1 MIGDAQSGAALG
13 HQGEIDAQYDAGASV
28 PDYPAYL
35 TRWQEESATARLQLP
50 CRLRLPYGATAAEK
64 LDIFCADAP
73 AAPVH
78 VFFHG
83 GYWRSLGASDFSFVA
98 YALRN
103 IGFTTV
109 VVDYAL
115 CPSVSITEIVRQA
128 RASIAWVY
136 GNIERFGGDPARI
149 TVGGHSAGGHLAM
162 MSLLAPWKEAYAL
175 PEDVLNAAVSVSGLH
190 DLAPLQYSYLQ
201 PALRLDEETI
211 DRCSPMRHVKRVPAP
226 VLVTWGAL
234 ESQEF
239 LRQGSE
245 FAAQLANAGC
255 RVDCSPLADAHHFS
269 VLDAYRDADSRIC
282 QWLRRA
288 VD

>member
-1 MIGDAQSGAALG
+1 MSGAAKPSAALG
-13 HQGEIDAQYDAGASV
+13 HQGAIDAQYDAGAAV

-35 TRWQEESATARLQLP
+35 ARWQAESAAARSQLP
-50 CRLRLPYGATAAEK
+50 CHLRLPYGPTVAEK
-64 LDIFCADAP
+64 LDIFRADAP

-98 YALRN
+98 YALRDL
-103 IGFTTV
+103 GFTTV

-115 CPSVSITEIVRQA
+115 CPGVSIKEIVRQA
-128 RASIAWVY
+128 RASIAWVS

-162 MSLLAPWKEAYAL
+162 MSLLAPWKEVYAL
-175 PEDVLNAAVSVSGLH
+175 PEDVLKAAVSVSGLH
-190 DLAPLQYSYLQ
+190 DLAPLRYSYLQ
-201 PALRLDEETI
+201 PALQLDEETI
-211 DRCSPMRHVKRVPAP
+211 ERCSPMRHVQRVPAP
-226 VLVTWGAL
+226 ALVTWGAL

-245 FAAQLANAGC
+245 FAARLANAGC
-255 RVDCSPLADAHHFS
+255 RVDGSPIADAHHFS
-269 VLDAYRDADSRIC
+269 VLDAYRAADSGIC